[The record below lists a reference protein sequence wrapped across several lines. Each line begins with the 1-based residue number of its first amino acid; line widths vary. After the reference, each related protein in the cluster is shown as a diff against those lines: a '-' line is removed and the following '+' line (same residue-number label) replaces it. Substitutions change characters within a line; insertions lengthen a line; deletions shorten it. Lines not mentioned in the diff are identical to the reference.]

1 MTMCSRSIVQRSS
14 TAVAL
19 FWVFFNSTNVF
30 IVTHA
35 FSGQNQLPAS
45 AYNNPLQQQLLTRKT
60 SKTTSSCLWLVP
72 PPGSGYA
79 GPELE
84 INEMPDTYDPMMEY
98 PGTMRPG
105 RTPENMPFHDLPI
118 GDDDPDPVPWP
129 HFQQIEWH
137 HRWAPPHPH
146 PIPMEDFIEQQGRWA
161 TPEMEAEMRAGSR
174 RASRTR
180 REMEEEQ
187 KRDTLIMDD
196 DDDDDDMAEELPQD
210 LGEGMFGQLGSTDD
224 AKIIADATSP
234 EMMDKETE
242 TKSADD
248 EDDGED
254 DAGLDDFLL
263 DLGLDSLGDDDD
275 DDDDTDIVDD
285 DDTDDDDDDDDD
297 GTDIVD
303 DEENADEFVDD
314 VEPSRVSI
322 KVPTTKSSPGIT
334 RGLED
339 VMLIDDDDDD
349 NSTEEESVNPDVT
362 ASIDVD
368 DDDDLELGLD
378 EDDDLD
384 DSMEVPLEDDFD
396 DSNDLDGENFFDD
409 GGFDYDDG
417 DGGGDFDGGGFD

>member
-1 MTMCSRSIVQRSS
+1 MDIPRMYSRYIVQRS
-14 TAVAL
+14 TEVAL
-19 FWVFFNSTNVF
+19 FWIFVNSSSSCILIN
-30 IVTHA
+30 A
-35 FSGQNQLPAS
+35 FSGKNILPVGYNQQP
-45 AYNNPLQQQLLTRKT
+45 LLTKLKT
-60 SKTTSSCLWLVP
+60 ATRLCLVP

-79 GPELE
+79 GPEYE
-84 INEMPDTYDPMMEY
+84 IDEMPESYEPMMEY

-196 DDDDDDMAEELPQD
+196 DDDDDDMGEELPQD
-210 LGEGMFGQLGSTDD
+210 LGEGMFAQLGSTDD
-224 AKIIADATSP
+224 AKITADATSP
-234 EMMDKETE
+234 GMMNKERENESVDGDK
-242 TKSADD
+242 
-248 EDDGED
+248 DGED
-254 DAGLDDFLL
+254 EASLDDFLL

-275 DDDDTDIVDD
+275 DDDTADDD
-285 DDTDDDDDDDDD
+285 DDTADDDDDTTDDDD
-297 GTDIVD
+297 TEVFI
-303 DEENADEFVDD
+303 DD
-314 VEPSRVSI
+314 VEQVTAPMKAS
-322 KVPTTKSSPGIT
+322 TKSTSGVA

-339 VMLIDDDDDD
+339 VMFTENDEDD
-349 NSTEEESVNPDVT
+349 NITEEEDVNSDGT

-368 DDDDLELGLD
+368 DDDDLGLGLD
-378 EDDDLD
+378 EEDDLD
-384 DSMEVPLEDDFD
+384 DSMEVPLEDLGD
-396 DSNDLDGENFFDD
+396 DNNDLGSDNFFDD

-417 DGGGDFDGGGFD
+417 DGGGGFDGGFD